1 MPSFDVVSQVD
12 QHELGNAI
20 DQATR
25 ELGNRF
31 DFRGVDA
38 SYAREGDAI
47 LLSAPGDFQLKQM
60 LEILRARLTARRI
73 DLRCLEEGEP
83 EVGLARAK
91 QRVVV
96 RQGIEQSLAK
106 QIVAAIRASKLKV
119 DAQVNGDKLRVNGK
133 KKDDLQSAITLL
145 RGSDF
150 ERPLQF
156 ENFRD

>member
-12 QHELGNAI
+12 PHELTNAV

-31 DFRGVDA
+31 DFRGIDA
-38 SYAREGDAI
+38 SYAREGDKI

-60 LEILRARLTARRI
+60 VEILRARLSARKI

-83 EVGLARAK
+83 ELGLARAK
-91 QRVVV
+91 QAITVK
-96 RQGIEQSLAK
+96 QGIEQALAK
-106 QIVAAIRASKLKV
+106 KVIAALKQAKLKV
-119 DAQVNGDKLRVNGK
+119 EAQINGDKLRVSGK
-133 KKDDLQSAITLL
+133 KKDDLQGAIALL
-145 RGSDF
+145 RGSEF
-150 ERPLQF
+150 EQPLQF

>member
-12 QHELGNAI
+12 PHELSNAI
-20 DQATR
+20 DQASR

-31 DFRGVDA
+31 DFRGIDA
-38 SYAREGDAI
+38 SYEREGDAI
-47 LLSAPGDFQLKQM
+47 QLSAPGDFQLKQM
-60 LEILRARLTARRI
+60 LEILRARLTARKI

-91 QRVVV
+91 QKVTVK
-96 RQGIEQSLAK
+96 QGIEQALAK
-106 QIVAAIRASKLKV
+106 KIVGAIKAAKLKV
-119 DAQVNGDKLRVNGK
+119 EAQVSGDKLRVSGK
-133 KKDDLQSAITLL
+133 KRDDLQQAIAVL
-145 RGSDF
+145 RGGDF

>member
-20 DQATR
+20 DQAMR

-60 LEILRARLTARRI
+60 LEILRARLTARRT

-83 EVGLARAK
+83 EAGLARSK

-96 RQGIEQSLAK
+96 RQGIEQALAK
-106 QIVAAIRASKLKV
+106 QILGAIRASKLKV

-133 KKDDLQSAITLL
+133 KKDDLQSAIALL

-156 ENFRD
+156 ENFRE

>member
-20 DQATR
+20 DQASR

-31 DFRGVDA
+31 DFRGIDA
-38 SYAREGDAI
+38 TYVREGDAI
-47 LLSAPGDFQLKQM
+47 LLSAPGDFQLQQM
-60 LEILRARLTARRI
+60 LEILRARLTARKI

-83 EVGLARAK
+83 EIGLARAK
-91 QRVVV
+91 QRVTVK
-96 RQGIEQSLAK
+96 QGIEQALAK
-106 QIVAAIRASKLKV
+106 KIVAAIKGAKLKV
-119 DAQVNGDKLRVNGK
+119 EAQVNGDKLRVSGK
-133 KKDDLQSAITLL
+133 KKDDLQLAIALL
-145 RGSDF
+145 RRSEF

>member
-60 LEILRARLTARRI
+60 LEILRARGTARRI

-96 RQGIEQSLAK
+96 RQGIEQALAK
-106 QIVAAIRASKLKV
+106 QILAAIRASKLKF

>member
-12 QHELGNAI
+12 PHELTNAV

-31 DFRGVDA
+31 DFRGIDA
-38 SYAREGDAI
+38 SYAREGDKI

-60 LEILRARLTARRI
+60 VEILRARLSARKI

-83 EVGLARAK
+83 ELGLARAK
-91 QRVVV
+91 QAITVK
-96 RQGIEQSLAK
+96 QGIEQALAK
-106 QIVAAIRASKLKV
+106 KVIAALKLAKLKV
-119 DAQVNGDKLRVNGK
+119 EAQINGDKLRVSGK
-133 KKDDLQSAITLL
+133 KKDDLQGAIALL
-145 RGSDF
+145 RGSEF
-150 ERPLQF
+150 EQPLQF